1 MNKLSNVVIGNNGL
15 DIYTADEHFTPICT
29 CESKAY
35 ASEIKHAINNGT
47 KLQQEHD
54 TEILEF
60 VPWLTKWYLHTGY
73 GTYVHINDATPG
85 FLANDKYHSLK
96 ELLDFF
102 RKQQIPQ
109 L

>member
-54 TEILEF
+54 IEIIAF
-60 VPWLTKWYLHTGY
+60 AVWLGRN
-73 GTYVHINDATPG
+73 YVYNYKDMWISKQEI
-85 FLANDKYHSLK
+85 DKLGSK
-96 ELLDFF
+96 LLTTFECLDLF
-102 RKQQIPQ
+102 RKGQIPQ